1 MNTDEEAEISNFK
14 SGISDFKSCLSICV
28 HLCSSVA
35 LSNELSLVPFLAWW
49 SNPVPFRAYGRKMRT
64 PVVPVRVASLARAVG
79 PTIAAFL
86 IYSAVAFVG
95 FDHQPHNMSDAS
107 ILRTFWTAAAI
118 QFVAFLLAIYFA
130 RVYGKKYLAAE
141 MAEAT

>member
-1 MNTDEEAEISNFK
+1 MTPFIGPMIGVI
-14 SGISDFKSCLSICV
+14 GILGIG
-28 HLCSSVA
+28 A
-35 LSNELSLVPFLAWW
+35 LSAIGNALAGPSLTSLA
-49 SNPVPFRAYGRKMRT
+49 SKSASAAEQGTVLGVT
-64 PVVPVRVASLARAVG
+64 QSVASLARAVG

-107 ILRTFWTAAAI
+107 ILRTFWTAAVI

-130 RVYGKKYLAAE
+130 RLYGRKYSAGE